1 MKSLNDFINYLEQ
14 EVAFG
19 SVYVLGA
26 QGQRYPFADKWLM
39 TREHDSQSNVNRIKK
54 TLEKRIADGY
64 DPNNIGAFD
73 CSGLGMYYLIKEG
86 YLSSDLNANGMRG
99 QCEVIDK
106 ANLKRGDWVFV
117 MDGGRATHIGY
128 VVNDNLDVIEARGR
142 DYGVVKTKL
151 AERNWNHYGRP
162 KMFKADIEAPK
173 TIKQELKKGD
183 KGDEVKAV
191 QLALIANGY
200 SLPKYGADSS
210 FGGETYNAVCKLQ
223 KALGVAQNGI
233 VGKTEIEALG
243 LVWGGVVD
251 YEKLY
256 NELMVNYETV
266 TANCNALTEE
276 NGQLKEAIKN
286 IKNISEKWC

>member
-1 MKSLNDFINYLEQ
+1 MKSMNDFINYLEQ
-14 EVAFG
+14 EIKYG
-19 SVYVLGA
+19 SIYVLGA
-26 QGQRYPFADKWLM
+26 QGQRYPFTDEWLLY
-39 TREHDSQSNVNRIKK
+39 REHNSKTNANRIKK

-86 YLSSDLNANGMRG
+86 YLSADLNANGMRG

-117 MDGGRATHIGY
+117 MDDGRATHIGY
-128 VVNDNLDVIEARGR
+128 VVNDDLDVIEARGR

-162 KMFKADIEAPK
+162 KMFKAEIEAP
-173 TIKQELKKGD
+173 TVIKRELKKGD
-183 KGDEVKAV
+183 KGDDVKAV

-210 FGGETYNAVCKLQ
+210 FGTETHNAVSKLQ
-223 KALGVAQNGI
+223 KALGAAQNGI
-233 VGKTEIEALG
+233 VGKAETEALG
-243 LVWGGVVD
+243 LVWGGDPD
-251 YEKLY
+251 YKK
-256 NELMVNYETV
+256 MYEDLLAEHTSLLDDV
-266 TANCNALTEE
+266 
-276 NGQLKEAIKN
+276 KN
-286 IKNISEKWC
+286 IENILKKWC